1 MVSKADQIRVH
12 GLQYLL
18 ENLCAHHSMLI
29 VDDVYSTGSSV
40 RPSSTSCTRKTRR
53 NLPQDIRD
61 RNGLVP
67 PHAEHAAHAGVF
79 RPRDGRLAGTA
90 LRAVRFLDSRAPGE
104 SAGADATAEASCA
117 SRKDGRRTT
126 GRMIDDRA
134 FLRMLFDAA
143 VVASKPAACMPL
155 WLEDRPAGNVIVV
168 GAGKAAASMAAIIEQ
183 EWAEPL
189 SGLVI
194 VPDGHGAESDYI
206 EVVEAA
212 HPIPDENGVAAT
224 RRILDM
230 VSGLSPDDT
239 VVCLFSG
246 GGSSLLCAP
255 ASGVTLEQKKAAT
268 AELLRSGATIQ
279 EMNSARK
286 ELSAIKGGK
295 LALACAP
302 ANVITLIISDVPGN
316 DPSVVASG
324 PTVVDAASALES
336 DVRILATSDD
346 ALQAA
351 ALRALE
357 SDINP
362 YVLGD
367 LAGDARELAREHAQL
382 AMDIAAGKG
391 PVKSPVSSS
400 RVAKPRCRSPARAE
414 VDAMVSTDSPWQSRL
429 MVTRASRHLQL
440 IRTA

>member
-1 MVSKADQIRVH
+1 
-12 GLQYLL
+12 
-18 ENLCAHHSMLI
+18 
-29 VDDVYSTGSSV
+29 
-40 RPSSTSCTRKTRR
+40 
-53 NLPQDIRD
+53 
-61 RNGLVP
+61 
-67 PHAEHAAHAGVF
+67 
-79 RPRDGRLAGTA
+79 
-90 LRAVRFLDSRAPGE
+90 
-104 SAGADATAEASCA
+104 
-117 SRKDGRRTT
+117 
-126 GRMIDDRA
+126 MIDDRA

-194 VPDGHGAESDYI
+194 VPYGHGAECDHI

-382 AMDIAAGKG
+382 AMDIAAGRG
-391 PVKSPVSSS
+391 PVEKPCVILSGGETTVHVTGTGRGGRNGEYGLALAIALDGHEGISALAADTDGIDGAGDNAGCLVSPDSLS
-400 RVAKPRCRSPARAE
+400 RSPQDAVAMQAKNDTYDFFATLDDLVMTGPTRTNVNDFRAIL
-414 VDAMVSTDSPWQSRL
+414 VR
-429 MVTRASRHLQL
+429 
-440 IRTA
+440 